1 MPIGW
6 IQPDL
11 FLRHQGVAVYHVYRN
26 DEYEQGPREYWF
38 TTDKYGGDYNDP
50 CSFDVRELSTF
61 AADKPHDQIICEAIE
76 AGVLPLEERDSDDG
90 SENDATPMMENGAA
104 LEFCFEPLDDGDIR
118 TSFCVYV
125 HAAIDSNAINTI
137 EDGIASYAEA
147 IPAWQFEQLI
157 SDVLNSLGYA
167 FTLLKP
173 ERTFHI

>member
-61 AADKPHDQIICEAIE
+61 AADKPHDKIIREAIE
-76 AGVLPLEERDSDDG
+76 AGVLPLEESD
-90 SENDATPMMENGAA
+90 
-104 LEFCFEPLDDGDIR
+104 C
-118 TSFCVYV
+118 
-125 HAAIDSNAINTI
+125 
-137 EDGIASYAEA
+137 EDGCEDPPVDVRNISRDQMARLLTVLRDNGIAPDEAATVAEA
-147 IPAWQFEQLI
+147 ICYVLDLPFEEADLDGEI
-157 SDVLNSLGYA
+157 I
-167 FTLLKP
+167 P
-173 ERTFHI
+173 